1 MNKFFNEYIYNKE
14 YFTIKEYKKG
24 TILYNE
30 GDICNNIYYVIKGTV
45 IIKTYTTLEK
55 EEIISII
62 KENELFGDILA
73 FSDSLKYL
81 GLVECNENTKVA
93 YISKNKLLKLCQEDI
108 SFLELYLNII
118 CNKSLAIKQQNK
130 LFAHKNIRDRI
141 MYYFDSLKH
150 KMKSNIIYISSIN
163 DLANTLS
170 IPRPSVSRELINM
183 ENDNLIIK
191 SPKKVNNQIEIT
203 IL

>member
-1 MNKFFNEYIYNKE
+1 MINILDYIYNSN
-14 YFTIKEYKKG
+14 YFKIKEHKKNS
-24 TILYNE
+24 ILYNE
-30 GDICNNIYYVIKGTV
+30 GDICEYIHFVISGKV
-45 IIKTYTTLEK
+45 VIKTYTTLEK
-55 EEIISII
+55 EEIISVINS
-62 KENELFGDILA
+62 NEWFADVLA
-73 FSDSLKYL
+73 FSLSKKYL
-81 GLVECNENTKVA
+81 GIVETTENSKIA
-93 YISKNKLLKLCQEDI
+93 YISKNKLLELCSIDI
-108 SFLELYLNII
+108 NFLEFYLSNI
-118 CNKSLAIKQQNK
+118 CNKSLNIKQQNK

-150 KMKSNIIYISSIN
+150 KMKSNVIYISSIN

-191 SPKKVNNQIEIT
+191 SPKKINNQIKIT